1 MKETLWTRDFTIITI
16 GTIISAIGGTAMQFA
31 MSVVVY
37 AETSSTWLTG
47 IYSAVSMLPL
57 VMLPLLAAPL
67 IDRYARKKV
76 IVFLDYLLG
85 FVFLLVGMLFLK
97 IGFVYSVY
105 LLLGIM
111 INSVGVVYSLA
122 YDALYPELIPKG
134 FTQKGYSISTLIY
147 PMATALMTPVAALI
161 YNYFGVE
168 IIFFLEGVLLLIAA
182 TFETQIQLTESHV
195 QTQKSNTLKNF
206 FEDISQAFN
215 YLCHEKGLLYI
226 NLYMLVGTFAAEGF
240 NLMVLAFFSTS
251 LIYNLNHY
259 SLLSTAEMCGRT
271 VGGMLHYKLEIPSDK
286 RYAIASK
293 VYVIYELCDGLLLF
307 VMFPVMLVLRFFVGI
322 LGVNSANIR
331 LSSTMKYIPSEMRA
345 RVNSFFTIMT
355 FFGAIAA
362 KLLAGYLGEI
372 FPAQWVVV
380 FFSACALLAAI
391 FFILTKRRDISLIY
405 NVEL

>member
-1 MKETLWTRDFTIITI
+1 MKETLWTKDFTIITI

-47 IYSAVSMLPL
+47 IYSAISMMPL
-57 VMLPLLAAPL
+57 VILPLLAAPL
-67 IDRYARKKV
+67 VDRYARKKV

-85 FVFLLVGMLFLK
+85 FVFLLVGSLFLK
-97 IGFVYSVY
+97 IGFIYSVY
-105 LLLGIM
+105 LLLGIV

-134 FTQKGYSISTLIY
+134 FAQKGYSISTLIY
-147 PMATALMTPVAALI
+147 PMATAFMTPVAALI

-182 TFETQIQLTESHV
+182 TCETQIQIKEKHV
-195 QTQKSNTLKNF
+195 QTEKVNTVKNF
-206 FEDISQAFN
+206 FEDIRFAFK
-215 YLCHEKGLLYI
+215 YICKEKGLLYI
-226 NLYMLVGTFAAEGF
+226 NLYMLVCTFAAEGV

-251 LIYNLNHY
+251 LLYNLNHY
-259 SLLSTAEMCGRT
+259 SLLSTAEMFGRT
-271 VGGMLHYKLEIPSDK
+271 LGGMLHYKIEIPSDK
-286 RYAIASK
+286 RYAISSK
-293 VYVIYELCDGLLLF
+293 VYVIYEFCDGILLF
-307 VMFPVMLVLRFFVGI
+307 VMFPVMLLLRFFVGI

-331 LSSTMKYIPSEMRA
+331 LSSTMNYIPTEIRA

-355 FFGAIAA
+355 FFGAISA

-372 FPAQWVVV
+372 FPYQWVVV
-380 FFSACALLAAI
+380 MFCGCSLIAAC
-391 FFILTKRRDISLIY
+391 FFILMKKKEISLIY
-405 NVEL
+405 NIEL